1 MRAII
6 DQRQF
11 EERLAANIRGRCINP
26 TSWLANRRPDDG
38 LGESAVVIIRGTL
51 KMALLAQSAPESPR
65 STTWFREFLKDEL
78 TPYPERA
85 ALVARMVIAATIVML
100 ITMTFRMP
108 YGAYAA
114 LYALTISRE
123 SPQTIGKAV
132 KSIVAAFALGGAYV
146 LMSTWVFLGD
156 PLLRL
161 LWVIGSL
168 FASFYAISTMTN
180 YGASSRFGYLIVIT
194 IPLWDSHIPTELR
207 VEGTLWA
214 VWAITIASVVAGLGG
229 LVFGAIRPG
238 DELVRSIAE
247 RLASVEELLTCYLA
261 DRPVDDKTEKRVTR
275 LAMLG
280 TSRLR
285 RTLRRSTY
293 SEQYREQM
301 GAVVVLVGRLVD
313 IAANLTQLRI
323 QVASDDR
330 QRIRALAASIASIHA
345 DLLSGRVPG
354 RIEFNSE
361 SELSGGVPL
370 LREMEKTVP
379 LIPVVFS
386 GSGPIS
392 EYMPSPPADERR
404 STLFVA
410 DALSNPEHLKFGLKG
425 CLAASLCYIIY
436 NSIDWPGISTAITT
450 CLLTALSTVGASRQK
465 QVLRFA
471 GAIGGGVVVGMGA
484 QVFILPYLASIA
496 GFTLLFVVVTGI
508 AAWFATSGPRL
519 SYFGVQFAVAFY
531 LIHLQEFTIQ
541 TSLAVARDRVAGIL
555 LGLFMMWLV
564 FDQLWSA
571 PAAVEMRRTFISNL
585 RSLGQLVREPLP
597 GREKTW
603 RGDSLRAT
611 INTNFDKVRSLA
623 DGVLFELGPSRHG
636 DLALRNQ
643 IRQLQPQL
651 RTLFVTRIALVKY
664 RLQLPGFELPEPA
677 RVAQQQF
684 DDRLARMLDRMAD
697 RMEGKPP
704 KETDRFEDAFER
716 LEQTVRHCCSEG
728 PQELLTAE
736 MQAFLALSR
745 SIENVTISLD
755 KEI

>member
-1 MRAII
+1 
-6 DQRQF
+6 
-11 EERLAANIRGRCINP
+11 
-26 TSWLANRRPDDG
+26 
-38 LGESAVVIIRGTL
+38 
-51 KMALLAQSAPESPR
+51 MALLAQSAPAPPR
-65 STTWFREFLKDEL
+65 PSAWFREFLKDEL

-132 KSIVAAFALGGAYV
+132 TSIVAAFVLGGAYV
-146 LMSTWVFLGD
+146 LISAYFFSGD

-168 FASFYAISTMTN
+168 FISFYAISTMTN

-194 IPLWDSHIPTELR
+194 VPLWDSQITTELR
-207 VEGTLWA
+207 VENTLWA
-214 VWAITIASVVAGLGG
+214 IWAITIASFVAGLGG

-247 RLASVEELLTCYLA
+247 RLACVETLLTYYSA
-261 DRPVDDKTEKRVTR
+261 DRSVDDKTEKRITQ

-285 RTLRRSTY
+285 RILRRSTY

-313 IAANLTQLRI
+313 IAANLTRI
-323 QVASDDR
+323 QVAWHDR
-330 QRIRALAASIASIHA
+330 LRIRALAASVASVHV
-345 DLLSGRVPG
+345 DPLSGNVPG
-354 RIEFNSE
+354 RIEFNDKSE
-361 SELSGGVPL
+361 PL
-370 LREMEKTVP
+370 LGEMERIISR
-379 LIPVVFS
+379 IPAVFS
-386 GSGPIS
+386 GSMT
-392 EYMPSPPADERR
+392 EYVPSPPADERPPAI
-404 STLFVA
+404 FVA

-436 NSIDWPGISTAITT
+436 NSVDWPGISTAITT

-471 GAIGGGVVVGMGA
+471 GAIAGGVVAGMGA
-484 QVFILPYLASIA
+484 QVFILPYIDSIA
-496 GFTLLFVVVTGI
+496 GFTLIFVLVTGI

-564 FDQLWSA
+564 FDQLWGT
-571 PAAVEMRRTFISNL
+571 PL
-585 RSLGQLVREPLP
+585 RSR
-597 GREKTW
+597 
-603 RGDSLRAT
+603 
-611 INTNFDKVRSLA
+611 
-623 DGVLFELGPSRHG
+623 
-636 DLALRNQ
+636 
-643 IRQLQPQL
+643 
-651 RTLFVTRIALVKY
+651 
-664 RLQLPGFELPEPA
+664 
-677 RVAQQQF
+677 
-684 DDRLARMLDRMAD
+684 
-697 RMEGKPP
+697 
-704 KETDRFEDAFER
+704 
-716 LEQTVRHCCSEG
+716 
-728 PQELLTAE
+728 
-736 MQAFLALSR
+736 
-745 SIENVTISLD
+745 
-755 KEI
+755 

>member
-1 MRAII
+1 MR
-6 DQRQF
+6 
-11 EERLAANIRGRCINP
+11 P
-26 TSWLANRRPDDG
+26 
-38 LGESAVVIIRGTL
+38 GESAAVIIRGTL
-51 KMALLAQSAPESPR
+51 KMVLPAQSAPEPPR
-65 STTWFREFLKDEL
+65 PTAWFRGFLKDEL

-85 ALVARMVIAATIVML
+85 ALVTRMVIAATIVMI

-123 SPQTIGKAV
+123 SSQTIGKAV

-146 LMSTWVFLGD
+146 LMSAWIFLGD

-161 LWVIGSL
+161 LWVVGSL

-180 YGASSRFGYLIVIT
+180 YGASSRFGYLIIIT

-214 VWAITIASVVAGLGG
+214 VWAITIASMIAELGV
-229 LVFGAIRPG
+229 LVFEAVRPG

-247 RLASVEELLTCYLA
+247 QLASVEEILTCYSA
-261 DRPVDDKTEKRVTR
+261 DRPVDDKAEKRVIR
-275 LAMLG
+275 LATLG

-285 RTLRRSTY
+285 RNLRRSGT
-293 SEQYREQM
+293 SEQYREKM

-313 IAANLTQLRI
+313 IAASLTQLGI
-323 QVASDDR
+323 QVTGDDR
-330 QRIRALAASIASIHA
+330 RRMRALAGSIASIHA

-361 SELSGGVPL
+361 VEHSGGVPL
-370 LREMEKTVP
+370 LREMEKTVSQ
-379 LIPVVFS
+379 IPVVFS
-386 GSGPIS
+386 ASGSIS
-392 EYMPSPPADERR
+392 QYLLSPLADERR

-425 CLAASLCYIIY
+425 CLAASLCYILY

-450 CLLTALSTVGASRQK
+450 CLLTALSTVGSSRQK

-484 QVFILPYLASIA
+484 QVFILPYLDSIA
-496 GFTLLFVVVTGI
+496 GFTVLFVLVTGI

-564 FDQLWSA
+564 FDQLWGT

-585 RSLGQLVREPLP
+585 RSLGRFVREPLP
-597 GREKTW
+597 GTENTW
-603 RGDSLRAT
+603 RSDSLRET
-611 INTNFDKVRSLA
+611 INTNFDKVRSMA
-623 DGVLFELGPSRHG
+623 DGVLFELGPSRQR

-643 IRQLQPQL
+643 IRQWQPQL
-651 RTLFVTRIALVKY
+651 RTLFVTRIALLKY
-664 RLQLPGFELPEPA
+664 RLQLPGFELPEPV
-677 RVAQQQF
+677 RVAEQEF
-684 DDRLARMLDRMAD
+684 DDRLARMLDGMAD
-697 RMEGKPP
+697 RMEGKPADG
-704 KETDRFEDAFER
+704 TDHFEDAFER
-716 LEQTVRHCCSEG
+716 LEQTVRTCCSEG

-736 MQAFLALSR
+736 MQTFLALSR
-745 SIENVTISLD
+745 TIENVTIFLD
-755 KEI
+755 KEIPTTEIVGASN

>member
-1 MRAII
+1 
-6 DQRQF
+6 
-11 EERLAANIRGRCINP
+11 
-26 TSWLANRRPDDG
+26 
-38 LGESAVVIIRGTL
+38 
-51 KMALLAQSAPESPR
+51 MALLAQSAPAPPR
-65 STTWFREFLKDEL
+65 SAAWFREFLKDEL
-78 TPYPERA
+78 TPYPERV

-114 LYALTISRE
+114 LYAFAISRE

-146 LMSTWVFLGD
+146 LMSACLFFGD

-161 LWVIGSL
+161 LWVSGSL
-168 FASFYAISTMTN
+168 FISFFAISTMTN
-180 YGASSRFGYLIVIT
+180 YGASTRFGYLIIIT
-194 IPLWDSHIPTELR
+194 VPLWDTQIPTELR
-207 VEGTLWA
+207 VEDTLWA

-229 LVFGAIRPG
+229 VVYGAIRPG

-247 RLASVEELLTCYLA
+247 RLASVGELLRCYAA
-261 DRPVDDKTEKRVTR
+261 DRPVDDKTKKRVTQ

-301 GAVVVLVGRLVD
+301 GAVVVLAGRLVD

-323 QVASDDR
+323 QVAGDDR
-330 QRIRALAASIASIHA
+330 QRIRVLAASIASIHA

-354 RIEFNSE
+354 QIEVNSQN
-361 SELSGGVPL
+361 ELLSGVPL

-379 LIPVVFS
+379 LIPMVYF
-386 GSGPIS
+386 GSGLIS
-392 EYMPSPPADERR
+392 SYIPSLPADEQR

-410 DALSNPEHLKFGLKG
+410 DALSNPEHVKFGLKG

-436 NSIDWPGISTAITT
+436 NSVDWQGISTAITT
-450 CLLTALSTVGASRQK
+450 CLLTALSTVGSSRQK

-484 QVFILPYLASIA
+484 QVFILPYIDSIA

-508 AAWFATSGPRL
+508 GAWFATSGPRL

-541 TSLAVARDRVAGIL
+541 TSLAVARDRVAGVL

-564 FDQLWSA
+564 FDQLWGA

-585 RSLGQLVREPLP
+585 RSLAQLVREPPP

-603 RGDSLRAT
+603 RADSHRET
-611 INTNFDKVRSLA
+611 INTNFDKVRSMA
-623 DGVLFELGPSRHG
+623 DGVLFELGSSRQR
-636 DLALRNQ
+636 DLALRSR
-643 IRQLQPQL
+643 ILEWQPQL
-651 RTLFVTRIALVKY
+651 RALFVNRLALVKY

-677 RVAQQQF
+677 RMAQQEF
-684 DDRLARMLDRMAD
+684 DDRLARMLDGMAD

-704 KETDRFEDAFER
+704 EGTDHFHFEDAFER
-716 LEQTVRHCCSEG
+716 LEQTVRSCCSEG
-728 PQELLTAE
+728 PQKLLTAAI
-736 MQAFLALSR
+736 QTFLTLSR
-745 SIENVTISLD
+745 SIEDVAISLD

>member
-1 MRAII
+1 MC
-6 DQRQF
+6 F
-11 EERLAANIRGRCINP
+11 
-26 TSWLANRRPDDG
+26 
-38 LGESAVVIIRGTL
+38 GESAVVIISETL
-51 KMALLAQSAPESPR
+51 KMALLAQSAPAPPR
-65 STTWFREFLKDEL
+65 PTAWFREFLRDEL

-132 KSIVAAFALGGAYV
+132 TSIVAAFVLGGAYV
-146 LMSTWVFLGD
+146 LISAYFFSGD

-161 LWVIGSL
+161 LWVIGS
-168 FASFYAISTMTN
+168 FFISFYAISTMTN

-194 IPLWDSHIPTELR
+194 VPLWDSQITTELR
-207 VEGTLWA
+207 VENTLWA
-214 VWAITIASVVAGLGG
+214 IWAITIASVVAGLGG
-229 LVFGAIRPG
+229 LVLGAIRPG
-238 DELVRSIAE
+238 DELVLSIAE
-247 RLASVEELLTCYLA
+247 RLASVEALLTYYSA
-261 DRPVDDKTEKRVTR
+261 DRPVDDKTEKRITQ

-285 RTLRRSTY
+285 RILRRSTY
-293 SEQYREQM
+293 SKQYREQM

-313 IAANLTQLRI
+313 IAANLTRVQVARDDRLRI
-323 QVASDDR
+323 H
-330 QRIRALAASIASIHA
+330 ALAASISSIHA
-345 DLLSGRVPG
+345 DVLSGSVPG
-354 RIEFNSE
+354 RLEFNDKSE
-361 SELSGGVPL
+361 PSADVPL
-370 LREMEKTVP
+370 LGEMERIISLVP
-379 LIPVVFS
+379 AVFS
-386 GSGPIS
+386 GSMT
-392 EYMPSPPADERR
+392 EYVPSPPTDGRPSAI
-404 STLFVA
+404 FVA

-436 NSIDWPGISTAITT
+436 NAVDWPGISTAIST

-471 GAIGGGVVVGMGA
+471 GAIAGGVVVGMGA
-484 QVFILPYLASIA
+484 QVFILPYIDSIA

-508 AAWFATSGPRL
+508 AAWFATSSPRL

-564 FDQLWSA
+564 FDQLWGA
-571 PAAVEMRRTFISNL
+571 RPAVEMRSTFISNL

-603 RGDSLRAT
+603 RSESLRET
-611 INTNFDKVRSLA
+611 INTNFDKVRSMA
-623 DGVLFELGPSRHG
+623 DGVLFELGPSRWG

-643 IRQLQPQL
+643 IRRWQPQL
-651 RTLFVTRIALVKY
+651 RALFVTRIALLKY
-664 RLQLPGFELPEPA
+664 RLQLPGFELPDSA
-677 RVAQQQF
+677 LVAQREF
-684 DDRLARMLDRMAD
+684 DDRLARMLDGMAD
-697 RMEGKPP
+697 RMEGKPT
-704 KETDRFEDAFER
+704 EGTEHFEDAFER
-716 LEQTVRHCCSEG
+716 LEQTVRTCCLGE
-728 PQELLTAE
+728 PQKLLTAE

-745 SIENVTISLD
+745 SIENVTISLA

>member
-1 MRAII
+1 M
-6 DQRQF
+6 
-11 EERLAANIRGRCINP
+11 
-26 TSWLANRRPDDG
+26 
-38 LGESAVVIIRGTL
+38 AV
-51 KMALLAQSAPESPR
+51 LAQSAPEPSR
-65 STTWFREFLKDEL
+65 STAWFRDFLKDEL
-78 TPYPERA
+78 APYPERA
-85 ALVARMVIAATIVML
+85 ALVARMVIAATTLML

-114 LYALTISRE
+114 LYALTISRQ
-123 SPQTIGKAV
+123 SPQTTGKAV
-132 KSIVAAFALGGAYV
+132 QSIVVAFALGGAYV
-146 LMSTWVFLGD
+146 LMSAWFFFGD

-168 FASFYAISTMTN
+168 FISFYVVSTVTN

-194 IPLWDSHIPTELR
+194 VPLWDSRIPTELR
-207 VEGTLWA
+207 VEDTLWA
-214 VWAITIASVVAGLGG
+214 VWAITVASVIAWLGG

-238 DELVRSIAE
+238 DELVLSIAE
-247 RLASVEELLTCYLA
+247 RLASVEALLTCFSA
-261 DRPVDDKTEKRVTR
+261 DRPLDDKTEKRVTQ

-293 SEQYREQM
+293 SERYREQM

-313 IAANLTQLRI
+313 IAANLTKV
-323 QVASDDR
+323 QVARDD
-330 QRIRALAASIASIHA
+330 QPRIRALATSIASIHT
-345 DLLSGRVPG
+345 DLLSERVPA
-354 RIEFNSE
+354 RIEFNSK
-361 SELSGGVPL
+361 SEPSGSVPL
-370 LREMEKTVP
+370 LGEMEQTVS
-379 LIPVVFS
+379 LIPAVFS
-386 GSGPIS
+386 GSGSIS
-392 EYMPSPPADERR
+392 EYVPSPPADERP
-404 STLFVA
+404 SPLFVA

-436 NSIDWPGISTAITT
+436 NSVDWPGISTAITT

-471 GAIGGGVVVGMGA
+471 GAIGGGVVAGMGA
-484 QVFILPYLASIA
+484 QLFILPYLDSIA

-519 SYFGVQFAVAFY
+519 SYFGVQFAVGFY

-564 FDQLWSA
+564 FDQLWGV
-571 PAAVEMRRTFISNL
+571 PPAVEMRRTFISNL
-585 RSLGQLVREPLP
+585 RSLSQLVREPFP

-603 RGDSLRAT
+603 RSDSLRET
-611 INTNFDKVRSLA
+611 INTNFDKVRSMA
-623 DGVLFELGPSRHG
+623 DGVLFELGPSRWA

-643 IRQLQPQL
+643 IRRWQPQL
-651 RTLFVTRIALVKY
+651 RALFVTRIALLKY
-664 RLQLPGFELPEPA
+664 RLQLPGFELPDSA
-677 RVAQQQF
+677 RVAQQEF
-684 DDRLARMLDRMAD
+684 DDRLARMLDGMAD

-704 KETDRFEDAFER
+704 EGTDHFEDAFER
-716 LEQTVRHCCSEG
+716 LEQTCCSGG
-728 PQELLTAE
+728 PQNLLTEE
-736 MQAFLALSR
+736 MQTFLALSR
-745 SIENVTISLD
+745 SMENVTISLA

>member
-1 MRAII
+1 
-6 DQRQF
+6 
-11 EERLAANIRGRCINP
+11 
-26 TSWLANRRPDDG
+26 
-38 LGESAVVIIRGTL
+38 
-51 KMALLAQSAPESPR
+51 MALLGQSAPAPPR
-65 STTWFREFLKDEL
+65 STAWFRQFLKDEL

-85 ALVARMVIAATIVML
+85 ALVARMVIAATIVMI

-108 YGAYAA
+108 YGAYAS

-123 SPQTIGKAV
+123 SPQTTGKAV
-132 KSIVAAFALGGAYV
+132 KSIVVAFVLGGAYV
-146 LMSTWVFLGD
+146 LTSSWFFLGE
-156 PLLRL
+156 PILRL

-168 FASFYAISTMTN
+168 FLSFYAMSTMTN
-180 YGASSRFGYLIVIT
+180 YGASSRFGYLIIIT
-194 IPLWDSHIPTELR
+194 VPLWDSHIPAELK

-214 VWAITIASVVAGLGG
+214 VWAITIASVVAWLGG
-229 LVFGAIRPG
+229 LVFGAIVPG
-238 DELVRSIAE
+238 DELVRSVAE
-247 RLASVEELLTCYLA
+247 RLASVEELLTCYSA
-261 DRPVDDKTEKRVTR
+261 GRPVDDKTEQRVTQ

-285 RTLRRSTY
+285 RSLWRSTY

-330 QRIRALAASIASIHA
+330 QRIRALAASITSIHA

-354 RIEFNSE
+354 PIEFNSDTE
-361 SELSGGVPL
+361 PYGGVPL
-370 LREMEKTVP
+370 LREMEKTVT
-379 LIPVVFS
+379 LIAVVFS
-386 GSGPIS
+386 GSGSIS
-392 EYMPSPPADERR
+392 EYGLSPPTDERR

-425 CLAASLCYIIY
+425 CLAASLCYVIY
-436 NSIDWPGISTAITT
+436 NSIDWPGISTSITT
-450 CLLTALSTVGASRQK
+450 CLLTALSTVGSSHQK

-471 GAIGGGVVVGMGA
+471 GAIGGGVVAGIGA
-484 QVFILPYLASIA
+484 QVFILPGLDSIA

-564 FDQLWSA
+564 FDQLWGS
-571 PAAVEMRRTFISNL
+571 PATVEMRRAFTSNL
-585 RSLGQLVREPLP
+585 RLLGQLVREPLP
-597 GREKTW
+597 GSEKTW
-603 RGDSLRAT
+603 RGDSLRET

-623 DGVLFELGPSRHG
+623 DGVLFEWGASRQA
-636 DLALRNQ
+636 DLALSNR
-643 IRQLQPQL
+643 IRQWQPQL
-651 RTLFVTRIALVKY
+651 RTLFVTRLALVKY

-677 RVAQQQF
+677 RVAQQEF
-684 DDRLARMLDRMAD
+684 DNRLAGMLGGMAD

-704 KETDRFEDAFER
+704 EGTDRFEDAFER
-716 LEQTVRHCCSEG
+716 LEQTVWTCCSERSQG
-728 PQELLTAE
+728 LLAAE
-736 MQAFLALSR
+736 MQTFLALSR
-745 SIENVTISLD
+745 SIENVTTSLD
-755 KEI
+755 KEILIT

>member
-1 MRAII
+1 M
-6 DQRQF
+6 
-11 EERLAANIRGRCINP
+11 C
-26 TSWLANRRPDDG
+26 
-38 LGESAVVIIRGTL
+38 LGESAVVIIRRTS
-51 KMALLAQSAPESPR
+51 KMALLAQTAPAPPH
-65 STTWFREFLKDEL
+65 STAWFRDFLRDEL

-108 YGAYAA
+108 YGAYAS

-123 SPQTIGKAV
+123 SPQTTGTAV
-132 KSIVAAFALGGAYV
+132 KSIVAAFVLGGAYV
-146 LMSTWVFLGD
+146 LFSAWFFFGD

-161 LWVIGSL
+161 LWVVGSL
-168 FASFYAISTMTN
+168 FTSFYVINTMTN
-180 YGASSRFGYLIVIT
+180 YGAAARFGYLIIIT
-194 IPLWDSHIPTELR
+194 VPLWDRQIPTELK

-214 VWAITIASVVAGLGG
+214 VWAITIASVVAWLGA
-229 LVFGAIRPG
+229 LVFGAMRPG

-247 RLASVEELLTCYLA
+247 RLASVEELLSCYA
-261 DRPVDDKTEKRVTR
+261 AGRPVDDKAEKRVTR

-664 RLQLPGFELPEPA
+664 RLQLPGFELPETV

-704 KETDRFEDAFER
+704 KETDRFEDSFER

>member
-1 MRAII
+1 
-6 DQRQF
+6 
-11 EERLAANIRGRCINP
+11 
-26 TSWLANRRPDDG
+26 
-38 LGESAVVIIRGTL
+38 
-51 KMALLAQSAPESPR
+51 MALLAQTAPSPPQP
-65 STTWFREFLKDEL
+65 TAWFRAFLKDEL
-78 TPYPERA
+78 TPYPERV
-85 ALVARMVIAATIVML
+85 ALVARMVTAATIVML

-108 YGAYAA
+108 YGAYAS

-123 SPQTIGKAV
+123 SPQTTGKAV
-132 KSIVAAFALGGAYV
+132 KSIIAAFALGGAYV
-146 LMSTWVFLGD
+146 LISALFFPGG
-156 PLLRL
+156 PLLHL

-180 YGASSRFGYLIVIT
+180 YGASTRFGYLIVIT
-194 IPLWDSHIPTELR
+194 VPLWDSHIPAELK

-214 VWAITIASVVAGLGG
+214 VWAITIASVVAALGA
-229 LVFGAIRPG
+229 LVFGALRPG
-238 DELVRSIAE
+238 DELVGAIAE
-247 RLASVEELLTCYLA
+247 RFASVEELLSCYSA
-261 DRPVDDKTEKRVTR
+261 DRPVDDKTEKRVAR

-285 RTLRRSTY
+285 RTLRRSTH

-301 GAVVVLVGRLVD
+301 GAVVVLAGRLVD
-313 IAANLTQLRI
+313 IAANLTQLRV

-354 RIEFNSE
+354 RIEVNSE
-361 SELSGGVPL
+361 NETSVGVPL
-370 LREMEKTVP
+370 LREMEKTVA
-379 LIPVVFS
+379 LIPMVFCGS
-386 GSGPIS
+386 GSIS
-392 EYMPSPPADERR
+392 AYVPSPPADEPAHEPAHEQR

-425 CLAASLCYIIY
+425 CLAASLCYILY
-436 NSIDWPGISTAITT
+436 NSVDWPGISTAITT

-471 GAIGGGVVVGMGA
+471 GAIGGGVVAGMGA
-484 QVFILPYLASIA
+484 QVFILPYVDSIA
-496 GFTLLFVVVTGI
+496 GFTLLFVVVTGM

-541 TSLAVARDRVAGIL
+541 TSLAVARDRVAGIM

-564 FDQLWSA
+564 FDQLWGSS
-571 PAAVEMRRTFISNL
+571 AAVEMRRTFISNL

-597 GREKTW
+597 GTEKIW
-603 RGDSLRAT
+603 RGDSLRET
-611 INTNFDKVRSLA
+611 INTNFDKVRSMA
-623 DGVLFELGPSRHG
+623 DGVLFELGPSRQG

-643 IRQLQPQL
+643 IRRWQPQL
-651 RTLFVTRIALVKY
+651 RTLFMTRIALVKY

-677 RVAQQQF
+677 RVAQQEF
-684 DDRLARMLDRMAD
+684 DNRLAGMLDGMAD

-704 KETDRFEDAFER
+704 QGTDRFEDAFER
-716 LEQTVRHCCSEG
+716 LERTVRSCRLDG
-728 PQELLTAE
+728 RQELLTAE
-736 MQAFLALSR
+736 MQTFLTLSG
-745 SIENVTISLD
+745 SIENMTLSLD

>member
-65 STTWFREFLKDEL
+65 STAWFREFLKDEL

-194 IPLWDSHIPTELR
+194 IPLWDSHISTELR

-664 RLQLPGFELPEPA
+664 RLQLPGFELPETV

>member
-1 MRAII
+1 M
-6 DQRQF
+6 
-11 EERLAANIRGRCINP
+11 C
-26 TSWLANRRPDDG
+26 
-38 LGESAVVIIRGTL
+38 LGESTVAIIRGTL
-51 KMALLAQSAPESPR
+51 KMALLAQTAPAPPR
-65 STTWFREFLKDEL
+65 STTWFRDFLKDEL

-108 YGAYAA
+108 YGAYAS

-123 SPQTIGKAV
+123 SPQTTGKV
-132 KSIVAAFALGGAYV
+132 VTSIVAAFVLGGVYV
-146 LMSTWVFLGD
+146 LIGAWFFPGD

-180 YGASSRFGYLIVIT
+180 YAASARFGYLIIIT
-194 IPLWDSHIPTELR
+194 VPLWDSQIPTELK

-214 VWAITIASVVAGLGG
+214 VWAITIASVVAGVGVFL
-229 LVFGAIRPG
+229 FGAMRPG
-238 DELVRSIAE
+238 DEVVRSIAD
-247 RLASVEELLTCYLA
+247 RLASVEELLTCYSA
-261 DRPVDDKTEKRVTR
+261 GRPVDDKTEKKVTR

-285 RTLRRSTY
+285 STLGRSTH

-301 GAVVVLVGRLVD
+301 GAVVVLVARLVD

-323 QVASDDR
+323 QVAGDDR
-330 QRIRALAASIASIHA
+330 QRIRALAASVASIHA

-354 RIEFNSE
+354 RIEVNSE
-361 SELSGGVPL
+361 NEPSAAVPL
-370 LREMEKTVP
+370 LREMEKTVL
-379 LIPVVFS
+379 LIPMVFS
-386 GSGPIS
+386 GSGLVS
-392 EYMPSPPADERR
+392 AYVPSPRADQRR

-436 NSIDWPGISTAITT
+436 NSVDWPGISTSITT

-471 GAIGGGVVVGMGA
+471 GAIGGGVVAGMGA
-484 QVFILPYLASIA
+484 QVFILPYVDSIA

-508 AAWFATSGPRL
+508 AAWFATSSPRL
-519 SYFGVQFAVAFY
+519 SYFGVQFAVGFY

-564 FDQLWSA
+564 FDQLWGSSA
-571 PAAVEMRRTFISNL
+571 GVEMRRTFISNL
-585 RSLGQLVREPLP
+585 RSLGQLVREPLA

-603 RGDSLRAT
+603 RSDSLRET
-611 INTNFDKVRSLA
+611 INTNFEKVRSLA
-623 DGVLFELGPSRHG
+623 DGVLLEFGPSRQG

-643 IRQLQPQL
+643 IRQWQPQL
-651 RTLFVTRIALVKY
+651 RTLFMTRIALLKY
-664 RLQLPGFELPEPA
+664 RVQVPGFELPEPV
-677 RVAQQQF
+677 REAQQEF
-684 DDRLARMLDRMAD
+684 DNRLAGMLDGMAD
-697 RMEGKPP
+697 RMEGKPQG
-704 KETDRFEDAFER
+704 TDRFEDAFER
-716 LEQTVRHCCSEG
+716 LQQTVQSCCSEG

-736 MQAFLALSR
+736 MQTFLTLSR
-745 SIENVTISLD
+745 SIENLTISLD
-755 KEI
+755 REI

>member
-65 STTWFREFLKDEL
+65 STAWFREFLKDEL

-146 LMSTWVFLGD
+146 LMSTWDFLGD

-496 GFTLLFVVVTGI
+496 GFTLLFVVSPILG
-508 AAWFATSGPRL
+508 S
-519 SYFGVQFAVAFY
+519 
-531 LIHLQEFTIQ
+531 
-541 TSLAVARDRVAGIL
+541 SL
-555 LGLFMMWLV
+555 
-564 FDQLWSA
+564 
-571 PAAVEMRRTFISNL
+571 
-585 RSLGQLVREPLP
+585 
-597 GREKTW
+597 
-603 RGDSLRAT
+603 
-611 INTNFDKVRSLA
+611 
-623 DGVLFELGPSRHG
+623 PSRSTSSTCRNSQYRRH
-636 DLALRNQ
+636 LRWQ
-643 IRQLQPQL
+643 EI
-651 RTLFVTRIALVKY
+651 V
-664 RLQLPGFELPEPA
+664 LP
-677 RVAQQQF
+677 
-684 DDRLARMLDRMAD
+684 
-697 RMEGKPP
+697 
-704 KETDRFEDAFER
+704 AF
-716 LEQTVRHCCSEG
+716 CS
-728 PQELLTAE
+728 A
-736 MQAFLALSR
+736 S
-745 SIENVTISLD
+745 S
-755 KEI
+755 